1 MHCTQEVDRHAILRL
16 RERTIKRLHVLYQQL
31 NIPKTINLTNNTS
44 PQVTTNGTGSPTLH
58 NKKKILRNAR
68 GDDHEADC
76 IRAWPSSHLLPFFEV
91 ASTLTEVL

>member
-1 MHCTQEVDRHAILRL
+1 MRSLRL
-16 RERTIKRLHVLYQQL
+16 RKRTIKRLLYQQL
-31 NIPKTINLTNNTS
+31 KIPKTINLTNNTS
-44 PQVTTNGTGSPTLH
+44 PQVTTKGTGSPTLH
-58 NKKKILRNAR
+58 TKKILRNAR